1 MKDLFMLLGFVTSVM
16 VIAVASVFAIETAKC
31 GKYSDVTGRETK
43 MNFGC
48 YVKDS
53 GVWYSMEEFKFKQA
67 GHIKEDVK

>member
-1 MKDLFMLLGFVTSVM
+1 MKELFIVLVFVAGVM
-16 VIAVASVFAIETAKC
+16 VISVASVVAIETVKC

-53 GVWYSMEEFKFKQA
+53 GVWYLMEEFKFKQA
-67 GHIKEDVK
+67 GCTKEGVE